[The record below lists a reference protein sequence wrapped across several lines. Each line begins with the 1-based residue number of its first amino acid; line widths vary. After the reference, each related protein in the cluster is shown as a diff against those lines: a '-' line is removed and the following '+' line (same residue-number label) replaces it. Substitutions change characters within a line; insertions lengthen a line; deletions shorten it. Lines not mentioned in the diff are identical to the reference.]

1 MQRANYAR
9 GLRFLPKVAVV
20 TTVGL
25 ISAAIC
31 YQAAAQVNVY
41 TDPVGFITLTST
53 GNGFSYLGIG
63 MTQIPAARG
72 LVTSVS
78 GNAVGISGLTAGQY
92 NTVLAG
98 GVQVPAFYLEDT
110 TSNYVYQ
117 GLSDDILS
125 NDANN
130 VYLSSSVAGLIN
142 VGDNFKIMPHQTLN
156 TVFGTSNQNQVVY
169 GSNTLA
175 EADNI
180 IVWNPVTQSTA
191 TYYYRSQGSIGW
203 RSATAGSTVDAGNTP
218 LYVDQSVELQRK
230 QVTGTNVNF
239 QVVGAVKL
247 GPTITSVPG
256 GSPANSYVYIGNMM
270 ATSVELTNLNLYTGI
285 PTTGVFGSNT
295 LAESDNVIIWNP
307 LTQSTATYYYR
318 AQGSIGWRTATQG
331 STVDAGTNVLPI
343 GTVFEIQHKVASPFN
358 WTIPAQY

>member
-53 GNGFSYLGIG
+53 ANGYSFLGIG

-78 GNAVGISGLTAGQY
+78 GTTVALPGLTAGQY
-92 NTVLAG
+92 NTVLAN
-98 GVQVPAFYLEDT
+98 GVQTPAYYIEDV
-110 TSNYVYQ
+110 TSNGTYAGY
-117 GLSDDILS
+117 SDDIIS

-130 VYLSSSVAGLIN
+130 VYLSANPTGLIN
-142 VGDNFKIMPHQTLN
+142 AGDNFKIYPHQTLN
-156 TVFGTSNQNQVVY
+156 TVFGTANQSQIVF
-169 GSNTLA
+169 GSNTSS
-175 EADNI
+175 EADSI
-180 IVWNPVTQSTA
+180 YVWNPSSQSTVGP
-191 TYYYRSQGSIGW
+191 YFYRSQGSIGW
-203 RSATAGSTVDAGNTP
+203 RGPAGTTIDAGNTP
-218 LYVDQSVELQRK
+218 LYIDQGVELQRK
-230 QVTGTNVNF
+230 QATGTNVNF

-256 GSPANSYVYIGNMM
+256 GPGSYVFVANML
-270 ATSVELTNLNLYTGI
+270 ATSLELTNMNLYTGN
-285 PTTGVFGSNT
+285 PATGVFGSNT
-295 LAESDNVIIWNP
+295 SSEADNIYVWNP
-307 LTQSTATYYYR
+307 VSQSEVGPYFYR
-318 AQGSIGWRTATQG
+318 TQGSIGWRGPAGTTI
-331 STVDAGTNVLPI
+331 DAGTNVWPI
-343 GTVFEIQHKVASPFN
+343 GTVFEIFHKTATPFN